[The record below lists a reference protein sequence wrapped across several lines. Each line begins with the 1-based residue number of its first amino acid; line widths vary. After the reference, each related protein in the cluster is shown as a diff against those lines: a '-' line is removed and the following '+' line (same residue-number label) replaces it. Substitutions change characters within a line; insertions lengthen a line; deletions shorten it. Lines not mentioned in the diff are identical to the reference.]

1 MDSAIAGNIISGMPE
16 ADYFALPRLSQSAIK
31 KILHSPAHYKHAQ
44 DKESAAMK
52 QGSLIDVALTEPE
65 RLDTDY
71 YIVVD
76 DFRIASAP
84 NTIDPPSDPMTLN
97 DIARLYPERLD
108 TDFFVVPDSFR
119 MDKRSQ
125 AYKDALMEAN
135 GRELVKKKDMDHALD
150 IRAFIKSANGRILV
164 KQADMDAALRVRDTV
179 QSHPIAQQLLENV
192 VSQQVALWTE
202 QTDYGPVD
210 MKARIDW
217 ANPDMNV
224 LIDLKSTD
232 DARAFPKKA
241 SNFGYHIQDACYRHG
256 WQEAGGWPVDAFV
269 FVVVERE
276 IPHGIKLY
284 ELNQRARDL
293 GWRQYR
299 RGVETYAKCKQND
312 NWYCYDPMIDEVD
325 LPGWSYYEDEQ
336 NGEE

>member
-65 RLDTDY
+65 SLDTNY
-71 YIVVD
+71 HV
-76 DFRIASAP
+76 
-84 NTIDPPSDPMTLN
+84 IDNSIIQN
-97 DIARLYPERLD
+97 KRHKAYQEI
-108 TDFFVVPDSFR
+108 
-119 MDKRSQ
+119 MDAAGDK
-125 AYKDALMEAN
+125 
-135 GRELVKKKDMDHALD
+135 V
-150 IRAFIKSANGRILV
+150 IV
-164 KQADMDAALRVRDTV
+164 KQSDMDAALRVRDAV

-336 NGEE
+336 NGED